1 MEGLKYA
8 LWCVPCLLATKTY
21 VSCVRCL
28 SVFLFSFVPRLS
40 FVPPPPLGDLSDHYW
55 MDLDWMLTKSFN
67 IWELHYTWV
76 GFGSYVWLL
85 KKKDVNRCWFEN
97 FSHGCLVC
105 LDTLVW
111 HRAGTR
117 LGMAFLC
124 KHRNTEIHE
133 CQYRYAE
140 VPSIL
145 RGDIYVNICSLS
157 R

>member
-1 MEGLKYA
+1 MCHVFGVCPCSCSPSCPVYHLFHHLLWETLQHLVRPLLDGFGL
-8 LWCVPCLLATKTY
+8 
-21 VSCVRCL
+21 
-28 SVFLFSFVPRLS
+28 
-40 FVPPPPLGDLSDHYW
+40 D
-55 MDLDWMLTKSFN
+55 FN
-67 IWELHYTWV
+67 GIFFIWELLYTLV
-76 GFGSYVWLL
+76 DFGSYVCLL
-85 KKKDVNRCWFEN
+85 KRKDVNCCWFEN

-157 R
+157 RQDGGGIFCFLKLEGV

>member
-1 MEGLKYA
+1 MCHVFGVCPCSCSPSCPVYHLFHHL
-8 LWCVPCLLATKTY
+8 LWETCQTIIGWIWI
-21 VSCVRCL
+21 RCKQ
-28 SVFLFSFVPRLS
+28 SPF
-40 FVPPPPLGDLSDHYW
+40 
-55 MDLDWMLTKSFN
+55 
-67 IWELHYTWV
+67 IWELLYSWV
-76 GFGSYVWLL
+76 GFGSYVCLL
-85 KKKDVNRCWFEN
+85 TRKDVNCCWFEN

-157 R
+157 RQDGGGIFCFLKLEGV

>member
-1 MEGLKYA
+1 M
-8 LWCVPCLLATKTY
+8 
-21 VSCVRCL
+21 
-28 SVFLFSFVPRLS
+28 
-40 FVPPPPLGDLSDHYW
+40 
-55 MDLDWMLTKSFN
+55 
-67 IWELHYTWV
+67 
-76 GFGSYVWLL
+76 WLL
-85 KKKDVNRCWFEN
+85 KKKDVNCCRFEN

-157 R
+157 RQDGGVIFCFLKLEGVV